1 MLQASKVRPLDVLPA
16 IVWGFASTVGTTVA
30 TGKAITTAGIA
41 NSALVAAAALVTD
54 ALFGLVSEVVGE
66 ALACK
71 RDHRLGEVHFQKSS
85 EHIVKIQHHLGGI
98 ENLGPVSTETRVF
111 VEPWEKRIF
120 GIHTVMMAESAHLSN
135 ALHPYPVEALPT
147 TFSHDWTWASLRTGA
162 EDMQPF
168 EYFKYRYYE
177 KWLGGISQFFVNQ
190 GYITAEELSEKT
202 EHYRANT
209 ESALPEK
216 PATALAAQIDAYLL
230 NGDSGYRP
238 LKGAARFVQG
248 DTVRIADPDAVDH
261 TRLPGYLRNKTGV
274 VDLIYPGAF
283 SYFVSTGVD
292 GIGEPMPVYRIAF
305 DAADIWGVGKSE
317 ANTTIYADLYDAY
330 VLSAH

>member
-1 MLQASKVRPLDVLPA
+1 MKL
-16 IVWGFASTVGTTVA
+16 
-30 TGKAITTAGIA
+30 
-41 NSALVAAAALVTD
+41 
-54 ALFGLVSEVVGE
+54 
-66 ALACK
+66 
-71 RDHRLGEVHFQKSS
+71 
-85 EHIVKIQHHLGGI
+85 QHHLGGI

-135 ALHPYPVEALPT
+135 ALHAYPVEALPT
-147 TFSHDWTWASLRTGA
+147 AFKNDWTWASLRTGA

-177 KWLGGISQFFVNQ
+177 KWLGGISQFFIDQ
-190 GYITAEELSEKT
+190 GYITAEELAEKT
-202 EHYRANT
+202 AQFRADPQA
-209 ESALPEK
+209 ALPDK
-216 PATALAAQIDAYLL
+216 PHAALAAQVDAYLQ
-230 NGDSGYRP
+230 NGDSGYHT
-238 LKGAARFVQG
+238 LDSSARFAQG

-274 VDLIYPGAF
+274 VDLVYPGAF

-305 DAADIWGVGKSE
+305 DAADIWGEGKSE
-317 ANTTIYADLYDAY
+317 ANTTLYADLYEAY
-330 VLSAH
+330 VQPAN